1 MSTADNKLSRRERQ
15 IIDFLYEK
23 QQASARDVQL
33 GLEDAPSYSTVR
45 ALLTRMV
52 ERGFVNHHQE
62 GAKYIYTPSTE
73 KADASRSALG
83 RLVKTFFEGSAAKA
97 VNALIGGQEEQLSES
112 ELDAL
117 EKMIQQARN
126 KNSINKS
133 KK

>member
-1 MSTADNKLSRRERQ
+1 MNTTNNKLSRRERQ

-23 QQASARDVQL
+23 QQASARDVQA

-45 ALLTRMV
+45 ALLNRMV

-73 KADASRSALG
+73 KGDASRSALG
-83 RLVKTFFEGSAAKA
+83 RLIKTFFEGSAAKA
-97 VNALIGGQEEQLSES
+97 ANALIGSQQDQLSES

-117 EKMIQQARN
+117 EQMIQQTRN
-126 KNSINKS
+126 KNSSNKS